1 MLFQHIPIHPL
12 LKGHIEKLWIF
23 ESAGRALSDDIKL
36 IVPNGRVKIA
46 VPYNN
51 GIIAGMQNW
60 THFTKENSVTLIGLF
75 DAPSTMDIAEDKP
88 SGTICAE
95 LSPHAA
101 YRFFKMQWREM
112 ANSIYSLS
120 DILGKSATLLEEQI
134 CNAITKEE
142 KADIFQQFLLEQ
154 FLRTK
159 EDSIFEYCVE
169 KIKSSEGKITVREL
183 EKKTGYSSRWLNM
196 KFIEKLGLSPK
207 NFASVIRFKNYYE
220 ILCSDKDDKY
230 KLKNF
235 YHYYYDQSHF
245 IKDFKRF
252 TGLTPNMLEQQMNEF
267 GRIFYNV

>member
-12 LKGHIEKLWIF
+12 LQGQIEKLWIF
-23 ESAGRALSDDIKL
+23 ESYGSAMNDDIKL

-46 VPYNN
+46 VPYRN
-51 GIIAGMQNW
+51 GIVAGTQNW
-60 THFTKENSVTLIGLF
+60 SHFTKEHSITLVGLF
-75 DAPSTMDIAEDKP
+75 DAPSTMDIAENKP

-101 YRFFKMQWREM
+101 YRFFRLQFGELT
-112 ANSIYSLS
+112 NSIYSLS
-120 DILGKSATLLEEQI
+120 DILGKTVTLLEEQI
-134 CNAITKEE
+134 ANAITKEE

-154 FLRTK
+154 FLHTK

-169 KIKSSEGKITVREL
+169 KIKSSEGKITVGEL

-196 KFIEKLGLSPK
+196 KFIDKLGLSPK

-220 ILCSDKDDKY
+220 IFCSNADDAY

-252 TGLTPNMLEQQMNEF
+252 TGLTPNTLEHRLNEF
-267 GRIFYNV
+267 GRLFYNV